1 MCGIAG
7 MFGRP
12 DLHVIHAMNR
22 LQIHRGPDGNDTWA
36 DDDIAL
42 GHTRL
47 AIVDK
52 AGGDQPLFGPRG
64 EVLIANGEIYNHM
77 SLRSQNRTYPFTSA
91 VDSESILAL
100 HTAAKLGRTK
110 AIMSAEDHAKWIG
123 QLDGMYAFCLW
134 DAELKQ
140 LILSR
145 DPLGIKPLVRTKV
158 NGSLLFASEAK
169 ALRAHEEHVP
179 QLDELALI
187 ARLAWEYPLD
197 GTTLLKDV
205 HHVRPGTVE
214 VWELRNGEPAQVGKA
229 NVERQGLR
237 PASKWDPATQSEALL
252 ESFVDGVSQRLMG
265 EVPMGIVLSGG
276 LDSSL
281 VAAVAHEAAERAGQP
296 VPECWTVAES
306 EDNPDWIAAEEVA
319 ASLDLRHH
327 QYVLEAD
334 AFDQKLPDLTWHG
347 EDFDVTVLFFQ
358 PLFQKMAEKVT
369 VGLCGQGADELHAGY
384 PRYRNLREH
393 GALIDARLAA
403 MDHPRARQIEQGQL
417 PIGESW
423 YTNDH
428 SGTAH
433 TGSLESFLNFE
444 LEHGQLSNFQL
455 RLVDRHSMAHSL
467 EVRVPFL
474 GSAHRKASNQLP
486 MEWRLPQSL
495 EEKAAL
501 RAAADLTSLPDH
513 IVRRP
518 KLPAGRATSPT
529 LITTLIEELRPRG
542 ETVLERYP
550 RLSKAFKGQP
560 ELAIGLGL
568 FEAIHIQDRGAIK
581 PRTSAVA
588 LLDEVIG

>member
-1 MCGIAG
+1 

-12 DLHVIHAMNR
+12 DLNVIHTMNR
-22 LQIHRGPDGNDTWA
+22 LQHHRGPDGNDAWS
-36 DDDIAL
+36 DESVAL

-47 AIVDK
+47 AIVDR
-52 AGGDQPLFGPRG
+52 AGGDQPIFGPSG
-64 EVLIANGEIYNHM
+64 EVLIANGEIYNHLD
-77 SLRSQNRTYPFTSA
+77 LRRQLTTYPWTSN
-91 VDSESILAL
+91 VDSEAIMAL
-100 HTAAKLGRTK
+100 HTQAKSK
-110 AIMSAEDHAKWIG
+110 SASPFLTPSQHAKWIA

-134 DAELKQ
+134 DPKLNQ
-140 LILSR
+140 MILAR
-145 DPLGIKPLVRTKV
+145 DPMGIKPMVRTMV
-158 NGSLLFASEAK
+158 EGSLLFASEAK
-169 ALRAHEEHVP
+169 ALRAHEGHIPEF
-179 QLDELALI
+179 DETALI

-205 HHVRPGTVE
+205 RHIRPGTVE
-214 VWELRNGEPAQVGKA
+214 VWSLDGGIPTLTGIA
-229 NVERQGLR
+229 NVERQHLA
-237 PASKWDPATQSEALL
+237 PQASWNPDTQATALL

-296 VPECWTVAES
+296 VPACWTVAES
-306 EDNPDWIAAEEVA
+306 EDNPDWLAAEHVA
-319 ASLDLRHH
+319 SALDLEHH
-327 QYVLEAD
+327 QHVLEPD
-334 AFDQKLPDLTWHG
+334 SFDKNLPDLTWHG

-369 VGLCGQGADELHAGY
+369 VGLCGQGADELHGGY
-384 PRYRNLREH
+384 PRYRDLSQH
-393 GALIDARLAA
+393 AALIDARLAS
-403 MDHPRARQIEQGQL
+403 MDHPAARQIEEGRL
-417 PIGESW
+417 PIGDAW
-423 YTNDH
+423 YTNNH

-433 TGSLESFLNFE
+433 TDSLESFLNFE

-474 GSAHRKASNQLP
+474 GSAHRDASNALP

-501 RAAADLTSLPDH
+501 RAAADLTNLPAE

-518 KLPAGRATSPT
+518 KLPAGRATSPGLIST
-529 LITTLIEELRPRG
+529 LIDELRPRG
-542 ETVLERYP
+542 DAVLERYP
-550 RLSKAFKGQP
+550 RLAKAFKGQP
-560 ELAIGLGL
+560 ELAIGIGL
-568 FEAIHIQDRGAIK
+568 FEAIHILDRGASK
-581 PRTSAVA
+581 PKGSAVA